1 MRYEK
6 TKEILNQL
14 VADLSQF
21 SVVIHQTHWYMR
33 GPEFLTLHPLMDEF
47 MDEINDQLDV
57 ISERLITLDGAP
69 YSTLQE
75 FADNTGIKDEV
86 GTYDRTIPE
95 RMEKLVEGYRYLS
108 DLYKEGIEVSGEEG
122 DDSTQDI
129 FTGFNTDVEKK
140 IWMIQAKL
148 GFDAVAKPG
157 MLQTAGRY
165 VTIPK
170 GAKMKHIPMD
180 QIIQT
185 FEANGFEVEGEF

>member
-108 DLYKEGIEVSGEEG
+108 DLYKEGIEVAGEEG
-122 DDSTQDI
+122 DDSTRYLHWFQYRCR
-129 FTGFNTDVEKK
+129 EKNLDDSSK
-140 IWMIQAKL
+140 IRFCTKYRSSTRKSKL
-148 GFDAVAKPG
+148 RFA
-157 MLQTAGRY
+157 
-165 VTIPK
+165 
-170 GAKMKHIPMD
+170 
-180 QIIQT
+180 
-185 FEANGFEVEGEF
+185 